1 MVTVPKALTHIGL
14 MMEGDYRK
22 GSTQQDAFDE
32 AFLTADNAEE
42 WGYDGVW
49 LGERHFAPPTS
60 PRAIPSVVSSPL
72 IFATA
77 IASRTSRIR
86 IGTAILVLPL
96 GHPVRL
102 AEEVATIDNISHGR
116 LDLGVGRSGFPWAYE
131 GFGIP
136 FSESQDRFREYLEV
150 MTLAWTKGT
159 FSYEGKYYNYQDVCV
174 IPTPYQDPHPP
185 LRFAASG
192 KETFPAMGKL
202 GVPIFAGLG
211 STTVADVA
219 QSISEYR
226 TAWREAGHPGD
237 GDVMLRLGVYVAED
251 MDRALS
257 EPRESTVSYYDRLRG
272 SLLTTA
278 KSFGGEGRAQRAE
291 RLATMTYEDAL
302 KDRMVHGSPD
312 WVANRIDELREEL
325 GLTGVLVEPNVG
337 GIIPPDRLSN
347 SIRLFGQEVAGRLKA

>member
-1 MVTVPKALTHIGL
+1 MDV
-14 MMEGDYRK
+14 E
-22 GSTQQDAFDE
+22 
-32 AFLTADNAEE
+32 
-42 WGYDGVW
+42 
-49 LGERHFAPPTS
+49 
-60 PRAIPSVVSSPL
+60 
-72 IFATA
+72 
-77 IASRTSRIR
+77 
-86 IGTAILVLPL
+86 
-96 GHPVRL
+96 
-102 AEEVATIDNISHGR
+102 
-116 LDLGVGRSGFPWAYE
+116 DLKSNL
-131 GFGIP
+131 
-136 FSESQDRFREYLEV
+136 Q
-150 MTLAWTKGT
+150 
-159 FSYEGKYYNYQDVCV
+159 
-174 IPTPYQDPHPP
+174 
-185 LRFAASG
+185 
-192 KETFPAMGKL
+192 
-202 GVPIFAGLG
+202 
-211 STTVADVA
+211 
-219 QSISEYR
+219 EYR
-226 TAWREAGHPGD
+226 DEWKNAGHPGD